1 MLNAPIRAPTASRM
15 YTAPSAELTP
25 PTAAS
30 RTRAAVSPFLYAT
43 PPATTALPNR
53 ATCSGPPVA
62 SVPNSAIVSP
72 ISATRATTGMSA
84 SSIDGSRTRDAS
96 SSRIGTS
103 SFMGGRSL
111 RGGHDGG
118 HRDRCPGPLLV
129 LGTTSQNHEQHDR
142 DDDEQPDNHVEQRDH
157 LPRLAIAVRDGSVV
171 GHRLYLI
178 ARRAGS

>member
-72 ISATRATTGMSA
+72 ISATRATTGISA
-84 SSIDGSRTRDAS
+84 SSIDGSRTRDAF

-103 SFMGGRSL
+103 SFMGGGPL
-111 RGGHDGG
+111 CGGHGG

-129 LGTTSQNHEQHDR
+129 RRPPGQDDEQHDR
-142 DDDEQPDNHVEQRDH
+142 NDDEQPNNHVEQRDH
-157 LPRLAIAVRDGSVV
+157 LPRLAIAVRD
-171 GHRLYLI
+171 R
-178 ARRAGS
+178 